1 MARGTRNKGYSLCFS
16 TRGRT
21 TDRDKVDFTN
31 RDTLVL
37 PLLLLCW
44 LNKTPGLNKLFL
56 IPVCIYLF
64 LSLIP
69 LNP

>member
-31 RDTLVL
+31 RRHLGTPSVVAVLV
-37 PLLLLCW
+37 
-44 LNKTPGLNKLFL
+44 K
-56 IPVCIYLF
+56 
-64 LSLIP
+64 
-69 LNP
+69 

>member
-1 MARGTRNKGYSLCFS
+1 MNKPADPGRESMQIRLIVYHSGGIVMARGTRNKGYSLCFS

-31 RDTLVL
+31 RDTLAL

-44 LNKTPGLNKLFL
+44 
-56 IPVCIYLF
+56 
-64 LSLIP
+64 
-69 LNP
+69 